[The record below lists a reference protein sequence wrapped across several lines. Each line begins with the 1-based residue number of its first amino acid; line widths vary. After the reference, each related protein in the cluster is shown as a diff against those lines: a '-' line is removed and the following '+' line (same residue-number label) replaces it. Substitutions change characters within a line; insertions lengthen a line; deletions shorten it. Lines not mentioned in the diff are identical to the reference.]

1 MEECRESPEKV
12 ELKSSI
18 SGSELRGGTNT
29 VEREPL
35 LVSLR
40 LLCIEVIV
48 RMEPVGE
55 RVTDAESGTVIGRLT
70 ASLYASNPI

>member
-1 MEECRESPEKV
+1 MSSTVRVWWEETMEECRESPEKV

-29 VEREPL
+29 VEREPV

-40 LLCIEVIV
+40 LLRIDAIV
-48 RMEPVGE
+48 RIDPVGE
-55 RVTDAESGTVIGRLT
+55 
-70 ASLYASNPI
+70 